1 MLIPELS
8 HQLNNSHSGKSVP
21 TSIGEARGVLA
32 KLAWVMSLGST
43 FPQASRTSGW
53 LDSQTRSSPT
63 EIAGSAREVSLKEA
77 LFHLGWQV
85 LDRILQGFAGEA
97 I

>member
-1 MLIPELS
+1 MLIPEIS
-8 HQLNNSHSGKSVP
+8 HQLNNSHSGKSAP
-21 TSIGEARGVLA
+21 TPIGEARDVFA
-32 KLAWVMSLGST
+32 KLAWAMSLGST
-43 FPQASRTSGW
+43 YPQARHTSGW

-85 LDRILQGFAGEA
+85 LNRILQGFAGKA
-97 I
+97 N